1 MEKLRGFVSTM
12 LLMFLGFYLT
22 ANIVFYSLEYYKR
35 DSIVLTM
42 IESAKVAGVT
52 SIDGSSR
59 VTPKQV
65 KITEETFENTFETFF
80 QRNLNVK
87 MNVKDFSYHYL
98 KDAAGNIKAVQV
110 IVTDENGTEYQT
122 TLREHIPNY

>member
-87 MNVKDFSYHYL
+87 MNVKDYSYHYL

>member
-1 MEKLRGFVSTM
+1 LRGFVSTM

>member
-1 MEKLRGFVSTM
+1 
-12 LLMFLGFYLT
+12 MFLGFYLT

-87 MNVKDFSYHYL
+87 MNVKDYSYHYL

>member
-65 KITEETFENTFETFF
+65 KITEETFENTFETYF

-87 MNVKDFSYHYL
+87 MNVKDYSYHYL